1 MLCRSCD
8 NNVFSEVLECNK
20 NVSDSLHIRIGG
32 CKQRDAE
39 KTFGFKLE
47 RVVSQPSDSEE

>member
-32 CKQRDAE
+32 WKQRDAE
-39 KTFGFKLE
+39 KTSDFELE
-47 RVVSQPSDSEE
+47 RVVSQPSDSE